1 MTHIICIRELN
12 YYWSRY
18 HLRQFD
24 NHVISILGLILIQ
37 WARVI
42 FYWNETELQTFS
54 DATLLRHSPREK
66 RLASW
71 QYKLNN
77 MSSWTRLN
85 DPLFPVFREIHCM
98 CLITV
103 KCSVLSL
110 HKRYFFNNQSETM
123 SKNKAAITQIIS
135 YAPRCIHTI
144 RAWLCFLAGRLIHQ
158 YTSGHLFISA
168 WINFNGCTVLKFGN
182 G

>member
-18 HLRQFD
+18 HLLQFD

-54 DATLLRHSPREK
+54 DATLLKHSPREK

-71 QYKLNN
+71 QYKLYN

-85 DPLFPVFREIHCM
+85 AQSLDTDVQRPFYFVATVALLPYYRETGTAKGEGGGEGGDLSRATVIKWPVVHGISRNPLHVFDH
-98 CLITV
+98 
-103 KCSVLSL
+103 
-110 HKRYFFNNQSETM
+110 SEM
-123 SKNKAAITQIIS
+123 Q
-135 YAPRCIHTI
+135 
-144 RAWLCFLAGRLIHQ
+144 CFVP
-158 YTSGHLFISA
+158 S
-168 WINFNGCTVLKFGN
+168 
-182 G
+182 